1 MRVPYPAVS
10 LLSGLISGE
19 TGYWMKRAKR
29 RAIFL
34 SLAGL
39 LFLSVWA
46 LLVVAGVIW
55 FSRTTDPLT
64 ATLAV
69 AGIFAALALLVIAV
83 LMVLERFERRKARA
97 REARSSL
104 YSTAAIVALPL
115 IMRSRPLMMLAV
127 AAGGSALLAKVLG
140 SGSGDGSDYE
150 A

>member
-1 MRVPYPAVS
+1 
-10 LLSGLISGE
+10 
-19 TGYWMKRAKR
+19 MKRAKR

-34 SLAGL
+34 SLAGV

-69 AGIFAALALLVIAV
+69 AGIIAALALLVIAV
-83 LMVLERFERRKARA
+83 LMVLERLERRKARV

-104 YSTAAIVALPL
+104 YTTAALVALPM
-115 IMRSRPLMMLAV
+115 IMRSRGLMLLAA
-127 AAGGSALLAKVLG
+127 AAGGSALLAKALG
-140 SGSGDGSDYE
+140 SDTDDAGSD
-150 A
+150 

>member
-1 MRVPYPAVS
+1 
-10 LLSGLISGE
+10 
-19 TGYWMKRAKR
+19 MKRAKR

-69 AGIFAALALLVIAV
+69 AGIIAALALLVIAV
-83 LMVLERFERRKARA
+83 LLRFVDIRK
-97 REARSSL
+97 EL
-104 YSTAAIVALPL
+104 
-115 IMRSRPLMMLAV
+115 
-127 AAGGSALLAKVLG
+127 
-140 SGSGDGSDYE
+140 
-150 A
+150 